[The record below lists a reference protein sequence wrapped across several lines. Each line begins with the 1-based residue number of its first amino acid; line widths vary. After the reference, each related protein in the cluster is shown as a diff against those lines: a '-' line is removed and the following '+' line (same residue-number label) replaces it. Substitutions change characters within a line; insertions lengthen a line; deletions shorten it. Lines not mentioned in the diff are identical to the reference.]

1 MSHFMQK
8 ILTSLMLL
16 SITCLANQSIS
27 VSSPTPSPLAQ
38 ELKLQH
44 GDLIFVKASQ
54 SSFDKAISQAT
65 QKDEVSYTHIGIFDL
80 QLDSVLEAEPKQGV
94 VRKKLEVFLKEN
106 PHFDIMRLAPK
117 VAKNV
122 DIQASIKRAEKHLG
136 EPYDFTYTA
145 NNGAMYCS
153 ELVYE
158 AFLDTKGRHIFSAK
172 PMNFYAPDGT
182 LPQYWKDLFNKLQKP
197 IPQGELGTN
206 PNDMARDKV
215 LIQVK

>member
-1 MSHFMQK
+1 MNCFLLK
-8 ILTSLMLL
+8 IIASLMLL
-16 SITCLANQSIS
+16 SLTCLANPNGNSHA
-27 VSSPTPSPLAQ
+27 PSPLAKK
-38 ELKLQH
+38 LGLQH
-44 GDLIFVKASQ
+44 GDLIFIKTSESA
-54 SSFDKAISQAT
+54 FDKAISQAT

-80 QLDSVLEAEPKQGV
+80 HLDSVLEAEPKQGV
-94 VRKKLEVFLKEN
+94 VRKKLEIFLKEN
-106 PHFDIMRLAPK
+106 PLFDIMRLTPK

-172 PMNFYAPDGT
+172 PMNFYAPDGS
-182 LPQYWKDLFNKLQKP
+182 LPQYWEELFKKLQKP

-215 LIQVK
+215 LMRVNKS